1 MFFVLLKIQKNLLK
15 EKIFQ
20 EESYKVLKDPILDVR
35 NINKLKNEIM
45 DLNFTD
51 KEYIIN
57 IGRLTK
63 QKNQKLLIEGFNEI
77 AKIYSKLNL
86 VILGEG
92 EMKDML
98 IKLAKERKIDQK
110 VFLGHVDNVYKYL
123 KNQNYLF

>member
-63 QKNQKLLIEGFNEI
+63 QKI
-77 AKIYSKLNL
+77 
-86 VILGEG
+86 
-92 EMKDML
+92 
-98 IKLAKERKIDQK
+98 R
-110 VFLGHVDNVYKYL
+110 
-123 KNQNYLF
+123 NY